1 MFLSLLLVWNVGIL
15 SDAEALSGFN
25 NPSMLV
31 IGGLFVAV
39 AAIENSGL
47 AEKAASRVLGLETT
61 FSSGFL
67 RLMVCAA
74 AASAFVNNTPV
85 VALLIPVTRDWARTR
100 GFDPAALLM
109 PLSFACA
116 FGGMLTTV
124 GGGTNLVIQ
133 GLLYEAGKTE
143 EGVAPFRLFEPS
155 WVGLPLV
162 VVGVSYLLVA
172 APRLLAPGNS
182 GGGGGVGVG
191 GGGGLRGGGDA
202 EGRSS
207 GRDRSEDVTTEVRRR
222 ACEK

>member
-25 NPSMLV
+25 NPGMLV
-31 IGGLFVAV
+31 VGSLFVAV

-47 AEKAASRVLGLETT
+47 AEKAASRVLGLDTT

-109 PLSFACA
+109 PLSFAAA

-133 GLLYEAGKTE
+133 GLLYEAGKSE

-155 WVGLPLV
+155 RVG
-162 VVGVSYLLVA
+162 
-172 APRLLAPGNS
+172 PGRVES
-182 GGGGGVGVG
+182 GIVG
-191 GGGGLRGGGDA
+191 GIRSLTVRVGSGRPGGDPTRPDPQVFYSA
-202 EGRSS
+202 RP
-207 GRDRSEDVTTEVRRR
+207 VRWP
-222 ACEK
+222 CKYVC